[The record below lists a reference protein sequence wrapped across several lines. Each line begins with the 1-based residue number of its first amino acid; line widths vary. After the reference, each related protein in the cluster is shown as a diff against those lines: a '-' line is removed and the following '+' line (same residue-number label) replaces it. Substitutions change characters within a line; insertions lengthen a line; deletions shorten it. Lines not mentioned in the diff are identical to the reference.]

1 VYGYEETIDLA
12 ATRRGLTLLL
22 GGLDTGKTVLAHRI
36 ATAGIDAGLVV
47 GLIDADVGQS
57 SVGPPTTV
65 GFRLCRQ
72 LDDLKPE
79 SLIKGDHLYF
89 AGSTSPQGHVLPL
102 VVGTRLM
109 VDRARDEGAELIVV
123 DTTGLV
129 TGVYAQVLKYQKVG
143 LLQPDLIIGLERGA
157 ELEPLLGIVRRFFAS
172 EVVTLPVHQEVVPTS
187 VEQRAVNREESL
199 RRYFTEPLQRWRV
212 KPTVFMPA
220 LPALF
225 DLKVLDRLLVGL
237 SDGKGGC
244 LGIGYLEY
252 LADEGALRLI
262 SPVPEG
268 PKALILGSVRL
279 EERFRARRVDL
290 RNLFGS
296 D

>member
-1 VYGYEETIDLA
+1 MYGYEETIELA
-12 ATRRGLTLLL
+12 ATRRGLTLLI
-22 GGLDTGKTVLAHRI
+22 GGLDTGKTILAHRI
-36 ATAGIDAGLVV
+36 VAAGIDAGLLV
-47 GLIDADVGQS
+47 GLVDADVGQS
-57 SVGPPTTV
+57 CVGPPTTV
-65 GFRLCRQ
+65 GLRLCRSR
-72 LDDLKPE
+72 DDLDRE
-79 SLIKGDHLYF
+79 SLAKADLLYF

-109 VDRARDEGAELIVV
+109 VDRARDQGAELVVV

-157 ELEPLLGIVRRFFAS
+157 ELEPLLGIVRRFFAA
-172 EVVTLPVHQEVVPTS
+172 EVITLPVHRDVVPTS
-187 VEQRAVNREESL
+187 VEQRALNREDAL

-225 DLKVLDRLLVGL
+225 DLRVLDRLLVGL

-252 LADEGALRLI
+252 LPDEGALRLI

-279 EERFRARRVDL
+279 EEGFRARRVDL

>member
-1 VYGYEETIDLA
+1 MYGYEETIDLA

>member
-1 VYGYEETIDLA
+1 MYGYEETIELA

-36 ATAGIDAGLVV
+36 AAAGIDAGLVV
-47 GLIDADVGQS
+47 GLVDADVGQS
-57 SVGPPTTV
+57 FVGPPTTV

-72 LDDLKPE
+72 PEDLQPE

-172 EVVTLPVHQEVVPTS
+172 EVITLPVHPDVVPTS

-225 DLKVLDRLLVGL
+225 DIKVLDRLLVGL